1 MVDIR
6 NARRPAPTRDRGRI
20 PSAAVVSKIAY
31 NVVRG
36 FSMGAA
42 DIVPGVSGGTI
53 ALLLGIYERL
63 IANIRSGA
71 RALGR
76 LVRGDFALAYARFKQ
91 IEFEFI
97 LPLLVGL
104 GVAILALASLLDHL
118 LEEYPE
124 EMAGLFFGLVVASIV
139 IAWRMLDTRGP
150 PRIALLVMVGVL
162 TFWLLGFQSGPVSDP
177 TLLAFFGA
185 GAIAICAMILPGIS
199 GSFILLML
207 GMYGAVL
214 GALTERELGSLVVF
228 MIGAVIGLALFSSAL
243 GWLLE
248 RHHDTVLAALI
259 GLMAGSLR
267 VLWPWPNGVG
277 VISDEAD
284 EVIDG
289 TGLSWPESGE
299 VLGPVLLGILA
310 AAFVLGLSALA
321 ERQSSRR
328 TAAAAGD

>member
-1 MVDIR
+1 M
-6 NARRPAPTRDRGRI
+6 NL
-20 PSAAVVSKIAY
+20 
-31 NVVRG
+31 VRG

-53 ALLLGIYERL
+53 ALLLGIYPRL
-63 IANIRSGA
+63 IENIRNGA

-76 LVRGDFALAYARFKQ
+76 LVRLDFGLAYVRFRQ
-91 IEFEFI
+91 IDLAFVV
-97 LPLLVGL
+97 PLLVGI
-104 GVAILALASLLDHL
+104 GVAIVALAPVLDHL

-124 EMAGLFFGLVVASIV
+124 EMAGLFFGLVVASVV
-139 IAWRMLDTRGP
+139 IAWRMLETRDTF
-150 PRIALLVMVGVL
+150 RILVIVGTGVV

-177 TLLAFFGA
+177 ALLAFFGA

-214 GALTERELGSLVVF
+214 DAVTERDLAALTVF
-228 MIGAVIGLALFSSAL
+228 MIGAIIGLALFSSAL
-243 GWLLE
+243 GWLLD

-259 GLMAGSLR
+259 GLMVGSLR

-289 TGLSWPESGE
+289 TGLEWPESGDIW
-299 VLGPVLLGILA
+299 GPLLLGLLA
-310 AAFVLGLSALA
+310 AAVVLGLSALA
-321 ERQSSRR
+321 ERRSKQPVTS
-328 TAAAAGD
+328 

>member
-1 MVDIR
+1 
-6 NARRPAPTRDRGRI
+6 
-20 PSAAVVSKIAY
+20 VVRKIAF
-31 NVVRG
+31 NLVRG

-53 ALLLGIYERL
+53 ALLLGIYHRL
-63 IANIRSGA
+63 ISNIRNGA
-71 RALGR
+71 RCLGR
-76 LVRGDFALAYARFKQ
+76 LAKFDFALAYVRFKQ

-97 LPLLVGL
+97 VPLLTGL
-104 GVAILALASLLDHL
+104 GLAILALAPVLDHL

-139 IAWRMLDTRGP
+139 IAWRMLETRDTFRVVVIIG
-150 PRIALLVMVGVL
+150 VGVL

-185 GAIAICAMILPGIS
+185 GAIAVCAMILPGIS

-214 GALTERELGSLVVF
+214 DAVTERDIGSLAVF
-228 MIGAVIGLALFSSAL
+228 MIGAVIGLALFSTAL
-243 GWLLE
+243 GWLLD

-289 TGLSWPESGE
+289 TGLEWPESGDI
-299 VLGPVLLGILA
+299 LAPVLLGIFA
-310 AAFVLGLSALA
+310 AAVVLGLSALA
-321 ERQSSRR
+321 ERRSKDQS
-328 TAAAAGD
+328 TTPIGD

>member
-1 MVDIR
+1 M
-6 NARRPAPTRDRGRI
+6 
-20 PSAAVVSKIAY
+20 VSKIAY

-53 ALLLGIYERL
+53 ALLLGIYEHL

-162 TFWLLGFQSGPVSDP
+162 TFWLLGFQSGQVSDP

-214 GALTERELGSLVVF
+214 GALTEREFGSLVVF

-321 ERQSSRR
+321 ERQSGRR

>member
-1 MVDIR
+1 M
-6 NARRPAPTRDRGRI
+6 NL
-20 PSAAVVSKIAY
+20 
-31 NVVRG
+31 VRG
-36 FSMGAA
+36 FFMGAA

-63 IANIRSGA
+63 IASVRSGA

-76 LVRGDFALAYARFKQ
+76 LVRLDFAGASMRVRQ
-91 IEFEFI
+91 IEWVLI
-97 LPLLVGL
+97 APLLAGI
-104 GVAILALASLLDHL
+104 GVAVVTLAPLLDHL

-139 IAWRMLDTRGP
+139 IAWRMLETRD
-150 PRIALLVMVGVL
+150 ALRVGVL
-162 TFWLLGFQSGPVSDP
+162 IATAAVTFWVLGFQSGPVSDP

-214 GALTERELGSLVVF
+214 NSVTERDVTALLVF
-228 MIGAVIGLALFSSAL
+228 TIGAVIGLALFSTAL
-243 GWLLE
+243 GWLLDN
-248 RHHDTVLAALI
+248 HHATVLAALI

-277 VISDEAD
+277 IISDEAD
-284 EVIDG
+284 TVIDG
-289 TGLSWPESGE
+289 TGLEWPETGDIW
-299 VLGPVLLGILA
+299 GPLLLAVIA
-310 AAFVLGLSALA
+310 AAAVLGLSALA
-321 ERQSSRR
+321 ERRSGDRDS
-328 TAAAAGD
+328 AAIAE